1 MPEMRSGGPGAK
13 IYAGTALWVFTM
25 QPHVGGTADD
35 VGGILPIAL
44 PNFKKGIFYIGRTGL
59 TAGSSY
65 GVAVFLRENP
75 SREGLDPK
83 FLPSCRCGSG
93 LEEDSIVN
101 FRVMRPNA

>member
-13 IYAGTALWVFTM
+13 IHAGVALWVFTM

-65 GVAVFLRENP
+65 GAAVFHVKPHQERGWIP
-75 SREGLDPK
+75 SS
-83 FLPSCRCGSG
+83 PSAAGVG
-93 LEEDSIVN
+93 VG
-101 FRVMRPNA
+101 

>member
-44 PNFKKGIFYIGRTGL
+44 TNFEKGIFYIGRTGL

-65 GVAVFLRENP
+65 GV
-75 SREGLDPK
+75 PK
-83 FLPSCRCGSG
+83 LSMQPFKKGAGSQVPRQLQVWEWARG
-93 LEEDSIVN
+93 R
-101 FRVMRPNA
+101 FYW

>member
-13 IYAGTALWVFTM
+13 IYAGTALWVFAM

-65 GVAVFLRENP
+65 GVPKLRVKTHQE
-75 SREGLDPK
+75 RG
-83 FLPSCRCGSG
+83 
-93 LEEDSIVN
+93 
-101 FRVMRPNA
+101 